1 MARSNNK
8 TLSWSLHSI
17 SIFLFIYLFT
27 FVSVNIFIYLSIY
40 LSLYRSI
47 YLSLYR
53 SIYLSIY
60 LTINLCICLS
70 IYLSIYLSICLSFSY
85 ISSKLSNGIFLKIWK
100 LLIYYSFFQIEEYPV
115 NSRSTRLYAGMT
127 ELIIYFLS
135 SLLKIQ
141 NGGKVGHVC
150 LSN

>member
-1 MARSNNK
+1 MVP
-8 TLSWSLHSI
+8 TLY
-17 SIFLFIYLFT
+17 IY
-27 FVSVNIFIYLSIY
+27 
-40 LSLYRSI
+40 
-47 YLSLYR
+47 
-53 SIYLSIY
+53 
-60 LTINLCICLS
+60 LS
-70 IYLSIYLSICLSFSY
+70 IYLSIYLCICQYIYLSIYLFIFVSIYLFIFISFYLFIYLSNYLSSCVSVYLFIYLSIYLFVCLSHTLVPNWVMVFFIKSE
-85 ISSKLSNGIFLKIWK
+85 K

-150 LSN
+150 LSD